1 MLRSL
6 EEGGTVTGKDGK
18 GSRKIH
24 AEAASCAEA

>member
-18 GSRKIH
+18 GSSKIQ
-24 AEAASCAEA
+24 AEETSCAEA